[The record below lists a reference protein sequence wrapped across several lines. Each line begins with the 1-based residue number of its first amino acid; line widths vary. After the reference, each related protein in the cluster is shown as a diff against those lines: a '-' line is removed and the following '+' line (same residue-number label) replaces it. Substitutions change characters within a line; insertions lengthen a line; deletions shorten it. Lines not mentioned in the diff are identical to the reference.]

1 MTKREIRQN
10 RDLQVQN
17 ALKMKDMKSKYK
29 IIIFLCIWF
38 MTFAMPIYAQQLKTT
53 TENTVPL
60 KMTPLEKAFIKIFL
74 KSRPSK
80 ILKDSVSMYAINF
93 TIDVVKDKK
102 NKTSVTKITAND
114 SLGYVLFP
122 QYLELKTLDYKEL
135 FLLGEKQISIIM
147 PILIYGHTEKEIK
160 YRDAD
165 GNPLISLRSAANTA
179 FHLYTDLPYNNLKEG
194 TTDYPRYPP
203 EYNTRHKST
212 FIRRIML
219 EPMISDLTKV
229 F

>member
-1 MTKREIRQN
+1 
-10 RDLQVQN
+10 
-17 ALKMKDMKSKYK
+17 MKSKYK

-53 TENTVPL
+53 PENTVPP

-165 GNPLISLRSAANTA
+165 RNPLISLRSAANTA

>member
-1 MTKREIRQN
+1 
-10 RDLQVQN
+10 
-17 ALKMKDMKSKYK
+17 MKDMKSKYK

-53 TENTVPL
+53 PENTVPP

-203 EYNTRHKST
+203 EYNIRHKST

>member
-1 MTKREIRQN
+1 
-10 RDLQVQN
+10 
-17 ALKMKDMKSKYK
+17 
-29 IIIFLCIWF
+29 
-38 MTFAMPIYAQQLKTT
+38 MTFTMPIYAQQLKTT

-93 TIDVVKDKK
+93 TIVVVKDKK

-122 QYLELKTLDYKEL
+122 QYVELKTLDYKEL

-203 EYNTRHKST
+203 EYNARHKST

-219 EPMISDLTKV
+219 EPMISNLTKV

>member
-1 MTKREIRQN
+1 
-10 RDLQVQN
+10 
-17 ALKMKDMKSKYK
+17 
-29 IIIFLCIWF
+29 